1 MSQAEKRLEAMRNN
15 PLGDWTIAD
24 VEAVC
29 RAFGIA
35 CHPPARGSH
44 YDLSHPR
51 LPEILTVPFKRPIR
65 PVYIRKL
72 VAFVDRVRDSSDVR
86 S

>member
-1 MSQAEKRLEAMRNN
+1 MGRVEKRLEAIRNS

-35 CHPPARGSH
+35 CHPPTRGSH
-44 YDLSHPR
+44 YDLSHPSQTD
-51 LPEILTVPFKRPIR
+51 ILTVPFKRPIR
-65 PVYIRKL
+65 PIYIRRF
-72 VAFVDRVRDSSDVR
+72 VAFVDRVRNLSDVR